1 MASKKEIANGVA
13 KFISNDIL
21 NDVGD
26 KHLRFVLCMAKEAL
40 QNNPDVIDRFLGSPL
55 VANVLKNE
63 DDDYDVDSFART
75 LRNVLSAYD
84 SFSISVPAVPVFAP
98 KENSLKITASDIDR
112 LLEYIH
118 SEPVQEAVG

>member
-1 MASKKEIANGVA
+1 MASKKEIADGVA

-26 KHLRFVLCMAKEAL
+26 KHLRFVLCIAKEAL
-40 QNNPDVIDRFLGSPL
+40 QNNPDVIDRFIGSPL

-98 KENSLKITASDIDR
+98 RESTVKITASDIDH

-118 SEPVQEAVG
+118 NEPAAETIS